1 MKVGKLPS
9 FPWYLRLLAFLA
21 IGGVLYAGFWYFVTS
36 GTRKATKEMQA
47 EIADLKPRNAQSA
60 IVQQNLN
67 NFKALYKAR
76 EEEYAELK
84 ALLPEQKELTM
95 VLQGI
100 QDRAKNSGL
109 VLMRFNPKEDTQQD
123 NYSGKKIDVNVI
135 SGFTSLRAFF
145 DQLAHYQRIVS
156 ITNFELK
163 QMEKQS
169 LTKTV
174 EARFDLTAYY
184 VSSERLNQAPAPNAK
199 PAAGGAVPGGKAA
212 GEIDMVTF
220 RKTMLWPGK
229 PLSRSW
235 SSGRKVKNDIVV
247 SSGSP
252 PVSNW
257 VVEARRQGISSD
269 SGSSSPSAIASPA
282 HKKMKRRFCF
292 PDGTPGTP
300 SGQSNAWALKAL
312 SCWG

>member
-9 FPWYLRLLAFLA
+9 LPWYLRLIAFLA
-21 IGGVLYAGFWYFVTS
+21 IGGVMYAGFWYFVTS
-36 GTRKATKEMQA
+36 STRKATKEMQA
-47 EIADLKPRNAQSA
+47 EIAELKPKNAQSA

-109 VLMRFNPKEDTQQD
+109 VLTKFFPKEDMQQD
-123 NYSGKKIDVNVI
+123 NYSGKKIEVSVV
-135 SGFTSLRAFF
+135 SGFAGLRTFF

-163 QMEKQS
+163 QLEKQS

-174 EARFDLTAYY
+174 DARFDLTAYY
-184 VSSERLNQAPAPNAK
+184 VSSERLQSQAPAPNNK
-199 PAAGGAVPGGKAA
+199 PAAGGAVPAPAA
-212 GEIDMVTF
+212 
-220 RKTMLWPGK
+220 
-229 PLSRSW
+229 
-235 SSGRKVKNDIVV
+235 
-247 SSGSP
+247 
-252 PVSNW
+252 
-257 VVEARRQGISSD
+257 
-269 SGSSSPSAIASPA
+269 PA
-282 HKKMKRRFCF
+282 PQPAK
-292 PDGTPGTP
+292 
-300 SGQSNAWALKAL
+300 
-312 SCWG
+312 

>member
-21 IGGVLYAGFWYFVTS
+21 IGGVMYAGFWYFVTS

-109 VLMRFNPKEDTQQD
+109 VLMRFNPREDTQQD
-123 NYSGKKIDVNVI
+123 NYSGKKIDVNVV
-135 SGFTSLRAFF
+135 SGFAGLRNFF

-184 VSSERLNQAPAPNAK
+184 VSSERLQSQVPAPNGK
-199 PAAGGAVPGGKAA
+199 PAAGGAVPAPAA
-212 GEIDMVTF
+212 
-220 RKTMLWPGK
+220 
-229 PLSRSW
+229 
-235 SSGRKVKNDIVV
+235 
-247 SSGSP
+247 
-252 PVSNW
+252 
-257 VVEARRQGISSD
+257 
-269 SGSSSPSAIASPA
+269 PA
-282 HKKMKRRFCF
+282 PQPAK
-292 PDGTPGTP
+292 
-300 SGQSNAWALKAL
+300 
-312 SCWG
+312 